1 MIKKLLTLIYLT
13 LFFVPI
19 KAEVLKELIIE
30 GNKRISVET
39 IKVYGDIKINKD
51 YSEEDINKIL
61 TGLYSTNFFKN
72 IELDFKNNKL
82 KILVEEFPLVNQII
96 ISGEDKKSLNE

>member
-1 MIKKLLTLIYLT
+1 M
-13 LFFVPI
+13 
-19 KAEVLKELIIE
+19 LKELIIE

-82 KILVEEFPLVNQII
+82 KIRGGVSF
-96 ISGEDKKSLNE
+96 SKSNYYFWGR